1 MSLETDIDR
10 LARVPILSAMNHEAL
25 RLLAFAAE
33 SCSFDADDVIFTEDE
48 AAECGFLI
56 TSGTVTISAATAR
69 TDGPRTLGPGALL
82 GEQAMLAATRRP
94 VTARAET
101 AVSAVKISRTLL
113 ARVLQEYPA
122 NAVAIRRRWA
132 RRLGARMASAD

>member
-33 SCSFDADDVIFTEDE
+33 SCSFQPGEVLFTEGDT
-48 AAECGFLI
+48 AECGFLI
-56 TSGTVTISAATAR
+56 ISGTVAISGAAASK
-69 TDGPRTLGPGALL
+69 DGRSLGPGSLL

-94 VTARAET
+94 ATARAET
-101 AVSAVKISRTLL
+101 AVLAMKISRSLL

-132 RRLGARMASAD
+132 GKLRARMARAE